1 LSDDKE
7 KHSQSLS
14 NSQQFFFSSKV
25 FIKQD
30 KHKQRKGII
39 F

>member
-1 LSDDKE
+1 MTK
-7 KHSQSLS
+7 KNIPKAFQIVS
-14 NSQQFFFSSKV
+14 NFFSAKV

-30 KHKQRKGII
+30 KHKQRKDII

>member
-1 LSDDKE
+1 MTK
-7 KHSQSLS
+7 KNVPKAFQIVS
-14 NSQQFFFSSKV
+14 NFFSSKV

-30 KHKQRKGII
+30 KQKHGKIII